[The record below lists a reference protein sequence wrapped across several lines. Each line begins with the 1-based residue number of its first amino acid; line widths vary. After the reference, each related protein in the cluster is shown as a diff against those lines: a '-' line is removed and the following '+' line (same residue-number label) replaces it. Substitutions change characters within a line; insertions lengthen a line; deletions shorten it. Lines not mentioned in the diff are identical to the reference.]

1 MLFLNDSKAAV
12 HLELTSAGGEEHN
25 GSKSYG
31 VSAAK
36 FGFIFIFLTDK
47 NGLFLN
53 IHVLSFCM

>member
-36 FGFIFIFLTDK
+36 FGFIFIFQTEK
-47 NGLFLN
+47 NCLFW
-53 IHVLSFCM
+53 